1 MNIQKIVQILL
12 VSILLLVTSQG
23 VIAGGGHHFAHY
35 GHYWHHGHYGGH
47 HGHGYGGALASG
59 LIIGGLFGYLISED
73 QRSYRDSGYRDY
85 RPEYYPRSTV
95 IYERVERLP
104 TVVTTTPRFE
114 SEFSGQGCRMTR
126 EYTTT
131 IHIDGVDREAY
142 GTRCLTADGSWILG
156 RPKFIPKE

>member
-73 QRSYRDSGYRDY
+73 Q
-85 RPEYYPRSTV
+85 PRSTV